1 MSTQTTPPL
10 TEHLPAGSFQPA
22 PSADGMPTIAVEA
35 ARLTEVCQRLRDHPD
50 LRFAV
55 CLDVTAADH
64 FGRTPRFD
72 VVYHLTS
79 PERRLRLRIRVA
91 TDGSSGPAVPSVSG
105 IWPSANWQ
113 EREVYDMF
121 GIEFGGHPD
130 LRRLIMPDDWEG
142 HPLRKDYPVQVKM
155 PVRTYEPLQLSEEE
169 FRANMAADRERRVKR

>member
-1 MSTQTTPPL
+1 
-10 TEHLPAGSFQPA
+10 
-22 PSADGMPTIAVEA
+22 
-35 ARLTEVCQRLRDHPD
+35 
-50 LRFAV
+50 
-55 CLDVTAADH
+55 
-64 FGRTPRFD
+64 
-72 VVYHLTS
+72 
-79 PERRLRLRIRVA
+79 
-91 TDGSSGPAVPSVSG
+91 VPSVSG

-142 HPLRKDYPVQVKM
+142 HPLRKDHPVQVKM